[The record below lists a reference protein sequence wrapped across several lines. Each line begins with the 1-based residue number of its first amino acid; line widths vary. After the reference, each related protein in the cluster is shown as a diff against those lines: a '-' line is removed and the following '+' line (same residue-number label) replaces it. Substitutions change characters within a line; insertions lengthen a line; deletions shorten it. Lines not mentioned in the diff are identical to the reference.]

1 MEKTNITKHIGNKFQ
16 EYRLKNNLTQNQVAE
31 ITGLEPRHISQI
43 ERGLSKGSIDTL
55 LKLCNAYKI
64 TPDIILYDLLD
75 EDLKKMYQYTQKI
88 SKNWIKKIKKVYY
101 ILLIIFF
108 QDKTQELRF
117 CMPCKPLQNLFSAIF
132 ILYRKL
138 SHYDNFPKI

>member
-75 EDLKKMYQYTQKI
+75 EDLKKDVSIYAENFKKLNQKD
-88 SKNWIKKIKKVYY
+88 KKVYY

-108 QDKTQELRF
+108 QDKT
-117 CMPCKPLQNLFSAIF
+117 
-132 ILYRKL
+132 Y
-138 SHYDNFPKI
+138 

>member
-1 MEKTNITKHIGNKFQ
+1 MIFIKFQNLPKNDIKYYIIIEKRKHIGNKFQ

-64 TPDIILYDLLD
+64 TPDIVLYDLLD
-75 EDLKKMYQYTQKI
+75 EDLK
-88 SKNWIKKIKKVYY
+88 NNVYIY
-101 ILLIIFF
+101 EEKF
-108 QDKTQELRF
+108 K
-117 CMPCKPLQNLFSAIF
+117 
-132 ILYRKL
+132 KL
-138 SHYDNFPKI
+138 SQRDKDSILHFMEYFLSK

>member
-1 MEKTNITKHIGNKFQ
+1 MEKTNITKHTGNKFQ

-75 EDLKKMYQYTQKI
+75 EDLKKDVSIYAENFKKLNQKD
-88 SKNWIKKIKKVYY
+88 KKS
-101 ILLIIFF
+101 ILH
-108 QDKTQELRF
+108 
-117 CMPCKPLQNLFSAIF
+117 F
-132 ILYRKL
+132 IDYFL
-138 SHYDNFPKI
+138 SR

>member
-55 LKLCNAYKI
+55 LKL
-64 TPDIILYDLLD
+64 
-75 EDLKKMYQYTQKI
+75 
-88 SKNWIKKIKKVYY
+88 
-101 ILLIIFF
+101 
-108 QDKTQELRF
+108 
-117 CMPCKPLQNLFSAIF
+117 
-132 ILYRKL
+132 
-138 SHYDNFPKI
+138 

>member
-1 MEKTNITKHIGNKFQ
+1 MEKSNINKHIGNKFQ

-31 ITGLEPRHISQI
+31 LTGLEPRHISQI

-75 EDLKKMYQYTQKI
+75 EDLKKDVSIYAE
-88 SKNWIKKIKKVYY
+88 NFKKIIFTVY
-101 ILLIIFF
+101 
-108 QDKTQELRF
+108 
-117 CMPCKPLQNLFSAIF
+117 PCTHWTSGVIVTIYF
-132 ILYRKL
+132 R
-138 SHYDNFPKI
+138 HHEH